1 MDGEAAARRLRQ
13 EGTHGAPN
21 LAKTPTTAVSQ
32 AHEEGLRSRAAF
44 KLQQMDERFRILKP
58 GTTVV
63 DLGAAPGHM
72 ANHRLFMGTWC
83 RRK

>member
-1 MDGEAAARRLRQ
+1 
-13 EGTHGAPN
+13 
-21 LAKTPTTAVSQ
+21 
-32 AHEEGLRSRAAF
+32 
-44 KLQQMDERFRILKP
+44 MDERFRILKP